1 MDARVVSTNVAA
13 PTPDPGGERRPSG
26 ICKRPMVSI
35 DVAEPGPSYG
45 DGSGVVGDLVGN
57 AQHHGGAQKAVYA
70 FAREE
75 LDFWGERLGRRF
87 VDGDFGENLTTRGVD
102 LERLLI
108 NQRIAVGTALLEV
121 SVPRTPCRTFAA
133 HVGVPGWVRRFAEHG
148 RCGVYFRVVQ
158 PGTIAAGVPI
168 ELVGRPD
175 HDVDMLTAFA
185 AAMGDDEAAARV
197 VAAGCLPPMYHE
209 RHVRR
214 LAARARDLP
223 PESGKDAP
231 PPA

>member
-1 MDARVVSTNVAA
+1 MDACVVSTNVAA
-13 PTPDPGGERRPSG
+13 PGPDPGGEPRPSG
-26 ICKRPMVSI
+26 IRKCPVATI
-35 DVAEPGPSYG
+35 EIAEPGPSYG
-45 DGSGVVGDLVGN
+45 DGSGVVGDLIGN
-57 AQHHGGAQKAVYA
+57 AKHHGGAQKAVYA

-75 LDFWGERLGRRF
+75 LDFWGDQLGRPF
-87 VDGDFGENLTTRGVD
+87 DHGDFGENLTTHGID

-108 NQRIAVGTALLEV
+108 NQRIAVGTAVLEV

-133 HVGVPGWVRRFAEHG
+133 HVGVRGWGRRFAEHG
-148 RCGVYFRVVQ
+148 RCGAYFRVVE
-158 PGTIAAGVPI
+158 PGTITPGAPI

-214 LAARARDLP
+214 LAARAHD
-223 PESGKDAP
+223 P
-231 PPA
+231 PPNGR